1 MKNARVTAYTPDAI
15 REAGEIIA
23 AAIKAG
29 GGSRSVSWEQIVTS
43 GTKIAEITINGEVTE
58 VYAPSGG
65 GSGSSVSWEEIQTTG
80 VKIAEITIDGTIYE
94 VYAPDPDAGDID
106 YDNSTSGLVA
116 TKVQGAID
124 EVYAETHANTGDISD
139 LNTEVGAHDTAI
151 GNLQTAVSGKANETI
166 IAPVEASLTA
176 SRAYAIGEQFIYSGT
191 LYTATAAI
199 TAGGTITIGGN
210 CTASD
215 SVTEQIED
223 VPKNLSYKVVES
235 GTTIAQLKTALA
247 ALSYDDYLKS
257 YLQIV
262 DNESNTG
269 VYILKPIDFRIA
281 IKQYAAYSIPFN
293 ASNASRTWN
302 LLYSQ
307 IADTINYSC
316 RTQPINSSFTQTSPT
331 ISSWSIYVLR

>member
-29 GGSRSVSWEQIVTS
+29 GGSGSVSWDQIVLT
-43 GTKIAEITINGEVTE
+43 GTKIAEITINGETTE

-65 GSGSSVSWEEIQTTG
+65 GSGSSVSWNEIQLTG
-80 VKIAEITIDGTIYE
+80 VKIAEITIDGTTYD
-94 VYAPDPDAGDID
+94 VYAPDPEASDIE

-116 TKVQGAID
+116 TDVQAAID
-124 EVYAETHANTGDISD
+124 EIYAETSANTGDISD

-151 GNLQTAVSGKANETI
+151 SNLQTAVSGKANESI

-215 SVTEQIED
+215 TVTEQIH
-223 VPKNLSYKVVES
+223 
-235 GTTIAQLKTALA
+235 ALKTPEYVSVTTDGVKTLQALLN
-247 ALSYDDYLKS
+247 ALYDLIDPSKMSTKSTLEYLN
-257 YLQIV
+257 Y
-262 DNESNTG
+262 
-269 VYILKPIDFRIA
+269 VYI
-281 IKQYAAYSIPFN
+281 
-293 ASNASRTWN
+293 
-302 LLYSQ
+302 
-307 IADTINYSC
+307 
-316 RTQPINSSFTQTSPT
+316 
-331 ISSWSIYVLR
+331 

>member
-23 AAIKAG
+23 AAILQG
-29 GGSRSVSWEQIVTS
+29 GGSGSVSWDQIVLT
-43 GTKIAEITINGEVTE
+43 GTKIAEITINGETTE

-80 VKIAEITIDGTIYE
+80 VKIAEITIDGTTYD
-94 VYAPDPDAGDID
+94 VYAPDPDASDID
-106 YDNSTSGLVA
+106 YDNNTSGLVA
-116 TKVQGAID
+116 TNVQAAID
-124 EVYAETHANTGDISD
+124 EVYAETSTNTGNISD

-151 GNLQTAVSGKANETI
+151 TNLQTAVTAKANETI

-215 SVTEQIED
+215 SVTEQIKELH
-223 VPKNLSYKVVES
+223 NANS
-235 GTTIAQLKTALA
+235 GTRINISSYNSSTNKYIAP
-247 ALSYDDYLKS
+247 SDGYL
-257 YLQIV
+257 
-262 DNESNTG
+262 
-269 VYILKPIDFRIA
+269 YIYSHETSGIA
-281 IKQYAAYSIPFN
+281 GMQ
-293 ASNASRTWN
+293 
-302 LLYSQ
+302 LYSASGNLMASPRVQ
-307 IADTINYSC
+307 GQFMNQLIFCKKGFRMYVQT
-316 RTQPINSSFTQTSPT
+316 NSGNSNQFYYTPL
-331 ISSWSIYVLR
+331 I

>member
-15 REAGEIIA
+15 REAGELIA
-23 AAIKAG
+23 AAILK
-29 GGSRSVSWEQIVTS
+29 GGSGSVSWEQIVTT

-58 VYAPSGG
+58 VYAPNGG
-65 GSGSSVSWEEIQTTG
+65 GSGSSVSWNEIQLSG
-80 VKIAEITIDGTIYE
+80 VKIASITIDGTTYD

-116 TKVQGAID
+116 TNVQAAID

-151 GNLQTAVSGKANETI
+151 GNLQTAVASKANESI

-176 SRAYAIGEQFIYSGT
+176 SRAYAIGDQFIYSGT

-199 TAGGTITIGGN
+199 TAGGTITIDGN

-215 SVTEQIED
+215 TVTEQIED

-235 GTTIAQLKTALA
+235 GTTIAQLKTALT

-257 YLQIV
+257 YLQIA
-262 DNESNTG
+262 DNDLNTG
-269 VYILKPIDFRIA
+269 VYILKPIDFRIT

-293 ASNASRTWN
+293 ANYASKTWN
-302 LLYSQ
+302 LLYNQ
-307 IADTINYSC
+307 TADTIEYVC

-331 ISSWSIYVLR
+331 ISSWNIYVLQ

>member
-23 AAIKAG
+23 AAILQG
-29 GGSRSVSWEQIVTS
+29 GGSGSVSWNQIILT

-58 VYAPSGG
+58 VYAPNGG
-65 GSGSSVSWEEIQTTG
+65 GSGSSVSWNEIQLTG
-80 VKIAEITIDGTIYE
+80 VKIAEITIDGTTYE
-94 VYAPDPDAGDID
+94 VYAPDPDAADID

-124 EVYAETHANTGDISD
+124 EVYAETSANTGDISD

-151 GNLQTAVSGKANETI
+151 GNLQTAVASKANENI

-199 TAGGTITIGGN
+199 TAGGTITINGN

-215 SVTEQIED
+215 SVTEQIGEFHD
-223 VPKNLSYKVVES
+223 NKIGSNVTL
-235 GTTIAQLKTALA
+235 T
-247 ALSYDDYLKS
+247 DY
-257 YLQIV
+257 
-262 DNESNTG
+262 NT
-269 VYILKPIDFRIA
+269 
-281 IKQYAAYSIPFN
+281 
-293 ASNASRTWN
+293 ASNMYIFPSDGYLSATAATSGGSYQIRLYGSNDVLVGSIEGRYNNGAFRQLVPVRKGMKTYISASTGSVGYYF
-302 LLYSQ
+302 LQLE
-307 IADTINYSC
+307 
-316 RTQPINSSFTQTSPT
+316 
-331 ISSWSIYVLR
+331 

>member
-1 MKNARVTAYTPDAI
+1 MITEKVTSFIPDAI
-15 REAGEIIA
+15 REAGNTIA
-23 AAIKAG
+23 AAIQ
-29 GGSRSVSWEQIVTS
+29 GGSGGSSVVWSQIVTS
-43 GTKIAEITINGEVTE
+43 GTKIATITIDDESTD
-58 VYAPSGG
+58 VYAPTGGGG
-65 GSGSSVSWEEIQTTG
+65 GSTVSWNEIQTTG
-80 VKIAEITIDGTIYE
+80 TKIAEITIDGTTYD
-94 VYAPDPDAGDID
+94 VYAPSVSVSASDVS
-106 YDNSTSGLVA
+106 YDNTTSGLTA
-116 TKVQGAID
+116 DDVQEAVDELAGDVSTLSGA
-124 EVYAETHANTGDISD
+124 
-139 LNTEVGAHDTAI
+139 VG
-151 GNLQTAVSGKANETI
+151 SKADQSM
-166 IAPVEASLTA
+166 IAPVETSTTA
-176 SRAYAIGEQFIYSGT
+176 SQAYAIGEQFILNGT

-281 IKQYAAYSIPFN
+281 LKQYAAYSIPFN
-293 ASNASRTWN
+293 ASNASKTWN

>member
-23 AAIKAG
+23 AAILQG
-29 GGSRSVSWEQIVTS
+29 GGSGSVSWEQIVLT
-43 GTKIAEITINGEVTE
+43 GTKIAEITINGETIE

-80 VKIAEITIDGTIYE
+80 VKIAEITIDGTKYD
-94 VYAPDPDAGDID
+94 VYAPDPDASDID

-116 TKVQGAID
+116 TNVQAAID
-124 EVYAETHANTGDISD
+124 EVYAETSTNTGIISD

-151 GNLQTAVSGKANETI
+151 TNLQTAVASKANESI

-176 SRAYAIGEQFIYSGT
+176 SRAYAIGEQFILNGT

-199 TAGGTITIGGN
+199 TAGGTITINGN

-223 VPKNLSYKVVES
+223 RVLFPNFSATPATIDVTPADTS
-235 GTTIAQLKTALA
+235 GTLMTMDKNGWAKLAIVKVSGSVIGRIRADGNIILSSRAEIQTQDFIPLKKGTVLTY
-247 ALSYDDYLKS
+247 LSDSASTYRYIVQAYYD
-257 YLQIV
+257 
-262 DNESNTG
+262 
-269 VYILKPIDFRIA
+269 
-281 IKQYAAYSIPFN
+281 
-293 ASNASRTWN
+293 
-302 LLYSQ
+302 
-307 IADTINYSC
+307 
-316 RTQPINSSFTQTSPT
+316 
-331 ISSWSIYVLR
+331 

>member
-23 AAIKAG
+23 AAILHG
-29 GGSRSVSWEQIVTS
+29 GGSGSVSWEQIVLT

-58 VYAPSGG
+58 VYAPNGG
-65 GSGSSVSWEEIQTTG
+65 GSGSSVSWNEIQLTG
-80 VKIAEITIDGTIYE
+80 VKIAEITIDGTTYN

-106 YDNSTSGLVA
+106 YDNSTSGLLA

-151 GNLQTAVSGKANETI
+151 GNLQTAVASKANESI

-176 SRAYAIGEQFIYSGT
+176 SHSYAIGDQFIYSGT

-199 TAGGTITIGGN
+199 TAGGTITIDGN

-215 SVTEQIED
+215 TVT
-223 VPKNLSYKVVES
+223 K
-235 GTTIAQLKTALA
+235 
-247 ALSYDDYLKS
+247 
-257 YLQIV
+257 
-262 DNESNTG
+262 
-269 VYILKPIDFRIA
+269 
-281 IKQYAAYSIPFN
+281 
-293 ASNASRTWN
+293 
-302 LLYSQ
+302 Q
-307 IADTINYSC
+307 IADAGSGITLLHTSIPLTSSSTGNASISIDPNDYIILNAYC
-316 RTQPINSSFTQTSPT
+316 LVNTYFPILFATTTPSKYAVHLIDGNGARVAGQAFT
-331 ISSWSIYVLR
+331 IYVDYIKRR